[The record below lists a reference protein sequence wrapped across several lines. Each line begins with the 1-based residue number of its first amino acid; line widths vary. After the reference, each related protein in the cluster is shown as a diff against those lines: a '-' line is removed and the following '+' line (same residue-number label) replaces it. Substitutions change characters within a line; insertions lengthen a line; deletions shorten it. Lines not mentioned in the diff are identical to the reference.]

1 MFSKRGRGYDDDDV
15 PEEKRFRRN
24 MADCFLTGGLS
35 GQRAQS
41 LFNDAKAAGTSDV
54 ADLQGS
60 SKTPNA
66 SRNLIRRL
74 SRRTKWPKEYVS
86 YIRVKNP
93 KTEEVQ

>member
-1 MFSKRGRGYDDDDV
+1 MFSKRGRGYDDEDV
-15 PEEKRFRRN
+15 PEEKRFRKN

-41 LFNDAKAAGTSDV
+41 LFNDAQAAGASDV
-54 ADLQGS
+54 ADLQGP
-60 SKTPNA
+60 SKASHA
-66 SRNLIRRL
+66 SRNLLRRL